1 MSSTFYN
8 PKDKIKIFN
17 TVVDPVS
24 EKESRE
30 ILSGFLDE
38 GGFHW
43 IFTPNTEIVMAL
55 RDDAEKAAVM
65 NEADLVVP
73 DGIGL
78 VIGSK
83 MGGHPLEER
92 VTGYDLSI
100 YLLELAKEKNER
112 IFFLGGEPN
121 VAAEAKKRVEEKY
134 GPIVA
139 ADHHGYFKG
148 AHRGYEN
155 SEEEAAVIRAINES
169 GASILFVGLGFPKQ
183 EQFLLNNRDK
193 LENIVVAIGNGG
205 VLDVLAGK
213 AKRAPDIF
221 IRLHLE
227 WFYRL
232 LKNPSRIGRQMAI
245 PKFLWTIARNKKA
258 VTVVKENRG
267 GSHES

>member
-1 MSSTFYN
+1 MSSNFYN
-8 PKDKIKIFN
+8 PKNKIKIFN
-17 TVVDPVS
+17 TAVDDVS
-24 EKESRE
+24 EEASRK
-30 ILSGFLDE
+30 ILSDFMDE

-43 IFTPNTEIVMAL
+43 VFTPNTEIVMAL
-55 RDDAEKAAVM
+55 KGDREKARIM
-65 NEADLVVP
+65 NGADLVVS

-83 MGGHPLEER
+83 MGGHPLKER
-92 VTGYDLSI
+92 VTGYDLSL
-100 YLLELAKEKNER
+100 YLLELAREKNKS
-112 IFFLGGEPN
+112 IFFLGGEPGI
-121 VAAEAKKRVEEKY
+121 AEEAKRRVEETY

-139 ADHHGYFKG
+139 GEHHGYFKG
-148 AHRGYEN
+148 AHRGFEH

-183 EQFLLNNRDK
+183 EDFILNNRDK
-193 LENIVVAIGNGG
+193 LEHITLAIGNGG

-232 LKNPSRIGRQMAI
+232 LKNPSRIGRQVAI
-245 PKFLWTIARNKKA
+245 PKFLWAIARNKKA

>member
-55 RDDAEKAAVM
+55 RGDVEKAAVM

-83 MGGHPLEER
+83 MGAIPWRSGSPA
-92 VTGYDLSI
+92 TIYPSI
-100 YLLELAKEKNER
+100 FWSWPKRKTSGFSFRRRAQC
-112 IFFLGGEPN
+112 GGGSE
-121 VAAEAKKRVEEKY
+121 KRVEEKY

-139 ADHHGYFKG
+139 AEHHGYFKG

-183 EQFLLNNRDK
+183 EQFILNNRDK

-232 LKNPSRIGRQMAI
+232 LKILPASGGKW
-245 PKFLWTIARNKKA
+245 PFRNSY
-258 VTVVKENRG
+258 G
-267 GSHES
+267 P

>member
-1 MSSTFYN
+1 MSSNFCN

-17 TVVDPVS
+17 TAVDDVS
-24 EKESRE
+24 EEKSRK
-30 ILSGFLDE
+30 ILSHFMDE

-43 IFTPNTEIVMAL
+43 VFTPNTEIVMAL
-55 RDDAEKAAVM
+55 KGDREKARIM
-65 NEADLVVP
+65 NGADLVVP

-83 MGGHPLEER
+83 MGGHPLKER
-92 VTGYDLSI
+92 VTGYDLSL
-100 YLLELAKEKNER
+100 YLLELAKEKGEK
-112 IFFLGGEPN
+112 IFFLGGEPGI
-121 VAAEAKKRVEEKY
+121 AEEAKRRVEATY

-139 ADHHGYFKG
+139 GEHHGYFKG
-148 AHRGYEN
+148 AHRGFEN

-183 EQFLLNNRDK
+183 EDFILNNRDK
-193 LENIVVAIGNGG
+193 LKHIALAIGNGG

-232 LKNPSRIGRQMAI
+232 LKNPSRIGRQVAI
-245 PKFLWTIARNKKA
+245 PKFLWAIARNKKA

>member
-1 MSSTFYN
+1 MSSNFYN
-8 PKDKIKIFN
+8 PKNKIKIFN
-17 TVVDPVS
+17 TAVDDVS
-24 EKESRE
+24 EEASRK
-30 ILSGFLDE
+30 ILSDFMDE

-43 IFTPNTEIVMAL
+43 VFTPNTEIVMAL
-55 RDDAEKAAVM
+55 KGDREKARIM
-65 NEADLVVP
+65 NGADLVVP

-83 MGGHPLEER
+83 MGGHPLKER
-92 VTGYDLSI
+92 VTGYDLSL
-100 YLLELAKEKNER
+100 YLLELAREKNKS
-112 IFFLGGEPN
+112 IFFLGGEPGI
-121 VAAEAKKRVEEKY
+121 AKEAKKRVEEKY

-139 ADHHGYFKG
+139 GEHHGFFKG
-148 AHRGYEN
+148 AHRGFEN

-183 EQFLLNNRDK
+183 EDFILNNQDK
-193 LENIVVAIGNGG
+193 LKHITLAIGNGG

-232 LKNPSRIGRQMAI
+232 LKNPSRIGRQVAI
-245 PKFLWTIARNKKA
+245 PKFLWAIARNKKA